1 MLLTFGNGN
10 IANGI
15 APLPLKK
22 FAWNCLIQWEITKNF
37 GGNAIGNVAN
47 QKSTTLPRPDD
58 FGLCLLKKSG
68 MSQDKIFLLLVDSYR
83 KTFFPCSNTNGKYT
97 YMFALENFY
106 HMAGIQQDIRN
117 KGNTNSKNPFMHIAC
132 K

>member
-1 MLLTFGNGN
+1 
-10 IANGI
+10 
-15 APLPLKK
+15 
-22 FAWNCLIQWEITKNF
+22 
-37 GGNAIGNVAN
+37 
-47 QKSTTLPRPDD
+47 
-58 FGLCLLKKSG
+58 

-83 KTFFPCSNTNGKYT
+83 KTFFPCSNTTDWKFI
-97 YMFALENFY
+97 YMFALEEFY